1 LVKFYSIPS
10 SFLLEI
16 IFIISLGDSLFFL
29 LHKILYTIFVTPKG
43 LQGSFDV
50 YTKMI
55 DVLENNF
62 YFKTTTIGE
71 PQLGKRGLY
80 PSITTNHTD
89 YSEAFLFRNV
99 LAYADGTNDLID
111 IANIINVSAYAL
123 IPVIT
128 KLKKHGLIK

>member
-1 LVKFYSIPS
+1 
-10 SFLLEI
+10 
-16 IFIISLGDSLFFL
+16 
-29 LHKILYTIFVTPKG
+29 
-43 LQGSFDV
+43 
-50 YTKMI
+50 MI